1 MVDSLSNDVE
11 PVLLAG
17 MKNLLEGRNCNQA
30 VAFLDTCKTNQLEAT
45 SIGADQPSD
54 SILNHSKQPL
64 CISSSSGAGPTT
76 SSSSSNSSSTLDTE
90 SFHTVFNDS
99 SSASIVVEEA
109 TDKKPTQPCSITE
122 PSGSPD
128 AAVNQAQAD
137 SKASEADDVGVVESS
152 STLKTCTLNTF
163 GVVLIIQSADSEAV
177 SYYVHFCET
186 SW

>member
-11 PVLLAG
+11 PVLGAG

-163 GVVLIIQSADSEAV
+163 GVVLTIQSADSEAV
-177 SYYVHFCET
+177 SYNVHFCET